1 RREQTKIFSCKS
13 PKIPYKSRVFGDKR
27 SNNEYKFQDRLVMT
41 TSITLRKYDATA
53 CIIFTESVETRLG
66 ELLLGESASHT
77 PPEDRQARLSGAG
90 RGYFR
95 RKAK

>member
-1 RREQTKIFSCKS
+1 MDFLAEGVGFEPTCLSAN
-13 PKIPYKSRVFGDKR
+13 G
-27 SNNEYKFQDRLVMT
+27 FQDRLVMT

-53 CIIFTESVETRLG
+53 CIIFTELVEMWLG

-90 RGYFR
+90 RGYIRHR
-95 RKAK
+95 RNTSL